1 MSQKGSPHDT
11 VGHRLAH
18 RCFRTEFGWCGVA
31 ATSQGLVALR
41 FGERHYD
48 SIRRWLGELLNSVQL
63 AGGQNFNHKLAKSP
77 KRSRSAS
84 GFDESDLDHVVLL
97 VQQYFC
103 GVPVDFRATPID
115 WATIAPT
122 PFQRKVLHACG
133 QIPYG
138 QVCTYSQLAAAVG
151 SPGAARAVGSVMSRN
166 WLPIVIPCHRVVGS
180 RGKLTGYSAPGG
192 IAMKEA
198 LLKMEH
204 AGLSRQPLSPRV
216 SSVLLDDMSR
226 LAPDQANIS

>member
-1 MSQKGSPHDT
+1 MAQKGSPHDT
-11 VGHRLAH
+11 GGHRLAH
-18 RCFRTEFGWCGVA
+18 RFFRTQFDWCGVA

-41 FGERHYD
+41 FGERHCD

-63 AGGQNFNHKLAKSP
+63 ADGHTFDHKLARSP
-77 KRSRSAS
+77 KQSRSAG

-97 VQQYFC
+97 LEQYFG

-115 WATIAPT
+115 WATVAPT
-122 PFQRKVLHACG
+122 PFQSKVLHACG

-166 WLPIVIPCHRVVGS
+166 CLPIVIPCHRVVGS

-192 IAMKEA
+192 IAMKAA
-198 LLKMEH
+198 LLKMER
-204 AGLSRQPLSPRV
+204 AGLSGQPLSYRV
-216 SSVLLDDMSR
+216 SSVLLDDVLR